1 MKMPL
6 IKVIEVFLSILLSC
20 AFSVDGYRYFTC
32 QAKYGAFVKPQCVE
46 VGDFPELGLDEL
58 DEI

>member
-1 MKMPL
+1 MIVPL
-6 IKVIEVFLSILLSC
+6 IEMIEVLLNTPLSC